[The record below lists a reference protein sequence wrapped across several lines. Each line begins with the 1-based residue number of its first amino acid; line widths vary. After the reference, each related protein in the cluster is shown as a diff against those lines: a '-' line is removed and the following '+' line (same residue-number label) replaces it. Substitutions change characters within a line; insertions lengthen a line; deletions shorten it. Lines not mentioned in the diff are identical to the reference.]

1 MGYSSVSFDPTLVAI
16 NSDAAS
22 SALAEAN
29 VASAAAVVAQSKAS
43 DASSA
48 AATKMPTGDYSLTY
62 ADPLAIDWSNGST
75 QYTTLTGSP
84 TLSTPS
90 NPVNGQ
96 VYRLRLIQDATGS
109 RTVTWWAGII
119 WAGGSAPTL
128 TTTASKQDIITLLY
142 SNGVYYADITKN
154 F

>member
-1 MGYSSVSFDPTLVAI
+1 MANTLQVRRGTKATLPTL
-16 NSDAAS
+16 AAGE
-22 SALAEAN
+22 LGFCTDTYE
-29 VASAAAVVAQSKAS
+29 VYVG
-43 DASSA
+43 DG
-48 AATKMPTGDYSLTY
+48 ATNRFIGSPNIMKGVDYSLTY
-62 ADPLAIDWSNGST
+62 AATLAINWNNGST
-75 QYTTLTGSP
+75 QYTTLAGNP
-84 TLSTPS
+84 TFSTPT
-90 NPVNGQ
+90 NPLNGQ

-128 TTTASKQDIITLLY
+128 TTTATKQDIITLLY